1 MKAKSY
7 TFINS
12 FDHNKSLSNIPEE
25 YYIDNTDLL
34 VTMMIQDHIILVEIF
49 MDFLLRKKYQ
59 IMNVNH
65 YIQQIL
71 YQEIVD
77 VLYL

>member
-34 VTMMIQDHIILVEIF
+34 VTMIDSS
-49 MDFLLRKKYQ
+49 RSY
-59 IMNVNH
+59 
-65 YIQQIL
+65 Y
-71 YQEIVD
+71 
-77 VLYL
+77 